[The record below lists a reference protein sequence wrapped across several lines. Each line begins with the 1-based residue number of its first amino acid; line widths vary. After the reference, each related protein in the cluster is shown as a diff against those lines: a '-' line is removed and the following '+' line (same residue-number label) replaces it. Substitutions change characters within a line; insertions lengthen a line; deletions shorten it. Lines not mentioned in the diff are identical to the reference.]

1 MAMTEDQRRSLYI
14 LLAAA
19 IAGGSIA
26 FMWWFG

>member
-1 MAMTEDQRRSLYI
+1 MTEDQRRILYV

>member
-1 MAMTEDQRRSLYI
+1 MTDEQRRSLYI